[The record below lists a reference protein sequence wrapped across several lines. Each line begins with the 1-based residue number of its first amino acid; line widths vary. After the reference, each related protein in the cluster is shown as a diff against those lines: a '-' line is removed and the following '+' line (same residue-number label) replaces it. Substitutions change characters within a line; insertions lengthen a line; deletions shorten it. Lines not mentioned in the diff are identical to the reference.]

1 MIGVARAVRAETGE
15 VGRMGTGV
23 RGGVERKGV
32 EKMGLTGLDM
42 VSMTG
47 EVDEMISRFLSQVRI
62 R

>member
-1 MIGVARAVRAETGE
+1 MGVIGVAGAVRAETGE

-23 RGGVERKGV
+23 RGGVERKGA

-47 EVDEMISRFLSQVRI
+47 GR
-62 R
+62 